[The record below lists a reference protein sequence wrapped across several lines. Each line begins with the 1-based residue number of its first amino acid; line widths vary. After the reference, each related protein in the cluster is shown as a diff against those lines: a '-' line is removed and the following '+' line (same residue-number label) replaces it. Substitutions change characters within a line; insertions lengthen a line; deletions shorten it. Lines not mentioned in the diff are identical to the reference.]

1 MDKSL
6 VNVHPKGDSF
16 LAMVQWCIL
25 IESKREEQRIESCT
39 LPRNALSFKGATS
52 GTKEGG
58 ASDRCRGRAHV
69 GKLCSEAS
77 DVLTRMGG
85 CRGNSVVN
93 LEEAISG
100 SGEEQLSCPN

>member
-1 MDKSL
+1 MQG
-6 VNVHPKGDSF
+6 P
-16 LAMVQWCIL
+16 
-25 IESKREEQRIESCT
+25 
-39 LPRNALSFKGATS
+39 
-52 GTKEGG
+52 
-58 ASDRCRGRAHV
+58 RAHV

-100 SGEEQLSCPN
+100 SGEGMCQGLRPIGFL